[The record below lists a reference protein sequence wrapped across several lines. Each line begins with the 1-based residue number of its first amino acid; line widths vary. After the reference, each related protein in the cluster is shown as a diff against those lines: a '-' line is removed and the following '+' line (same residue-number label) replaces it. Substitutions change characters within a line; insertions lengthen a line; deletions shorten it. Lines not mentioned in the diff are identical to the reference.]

1 MAEEK
6 DGRTGAETP
15 DDIEEQARRDRAD
28 QLEMMAETGRVLR
41 RGGLVLALL
50 IALMGWYLSREG
62 GVWFLVG
69 GVAFGAL
76 TGGGLALSG
85 AVGGAVMRKYLKHRE
100 GDEDKRI

>member
-1 MAEEK
+1 MPEEK
-6 DGRTGAETP
+6 NERLPAETS

-41 RGGLVLALL
+41 RGGLALALV

-69 GVAFGAL
+69 GVALGAL

-85 AVGGAVMRKYLKHRE
+85 AVMRRYLKNRE
-100 GDEDKRI
+100 TDSDQRQ